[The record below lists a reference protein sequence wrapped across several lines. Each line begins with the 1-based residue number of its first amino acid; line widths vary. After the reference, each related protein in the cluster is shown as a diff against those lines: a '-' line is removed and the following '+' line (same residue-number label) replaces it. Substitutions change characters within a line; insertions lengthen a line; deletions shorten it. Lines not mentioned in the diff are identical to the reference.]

1 MAGDEVAGRLAL
13 AALVSVLPPAEVDA
27 ALDRCGR
34 VAQRVRTLPPWVT
47 TYHVLASAIFPA
59 AGYEQVTALLWSS
72 LPAATGRGLA
82 RQLPSRGAVT
92 RARARLGVEPFEV
105 LLAELLAGPDAEHVY
120 LQKLQTS
127 STGLWWVCD
136 AGTGALRGCAL
147 RTDDHATPLR
157 LVEEAKAR
165 AVVVC
170 PPYDDASRAL
180 LEHLA
185 ASVAVSVGEMPVG
198 FISPWVNPRVRSAG
212 AWAQDALAQA
222 CVSVAQERALTFAR
236 DASSRVRN

>member
-1 MAGDEVAGRLAL
+1 MVGDELAGRLAL
-13 AALVSVLPPAEVDA
+13 ASLVSVLSPSAVDA
-27 ALDRCGR
+27 ALQRCGR

-47 TYHVLASAIFPA
+47 TYHVLASAVFPA
-59 AGYEQVTALLWSS
+59 AGYEEVTALLWSS
-72 LPAATGRGLA
+72 LQAATGRGLA

-105 LLAELLAGPDAEHVY
+105 LLADMLAGHDAEHVY
-120 LQKLQTS
+120 LQKVQTS
-127 STGLWWVCD
+127 STGLWWICD

-147 RTDDHATPLR
+147 RADDHAAPLR
-157 LVEEAKAR
+157 LVGEAKAR

-170 PPYDDASRAL
+170 PPYDHASRAL
-180 LEHLA
+180 LELLA
-185 ASVAVSVGEMPVG
+185 SSVTVSVGEMPVG
-198 FISPWVNPRVRSAG
+198 FVSPWANPRVRSAG
-212 AWAQDALAQA
+212 AWAQDALARA